1 MIKYQYQ
8 YFKGI
13 LDHFPM
19 TESRFVKSKNMLKLS
34 FRFFQPTTHQQV
46 FPDDVVI
53 GVDDLEPVHSAH
65 HHHQQQHQRPPR
77 PEGRTLH
84 QQRQRE
90 EYVELQKRESD
101 I

>member
-1 MIKYQYQ
+1 MM
-8 YFKGI
+8 
-13 LDHFPM
+13 HFG
-19 TESRFVKSKNMLKLS
+19 NL
-34 FRFFQPTTHQQV
+34 QPTTHQQV

-53 GVDDLEPVHSAH
+53 PVEELEPIHLS
-65 HHHQQQHQRPPR
+65 HHQQRPPR